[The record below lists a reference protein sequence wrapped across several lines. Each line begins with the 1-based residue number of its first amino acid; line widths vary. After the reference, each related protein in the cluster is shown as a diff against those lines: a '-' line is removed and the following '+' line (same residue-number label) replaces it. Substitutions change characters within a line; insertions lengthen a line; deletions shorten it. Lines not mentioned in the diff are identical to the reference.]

1 MAPPIT
7 DVATRQQTLTELE
20 VLRKEI
26 YSIKIKNYSIIGVS
40 VLILILGMVLGGLV
54 PVIILGIA
62 GLIYGIVMISK
73 AGVKETQ
80 YRYSYKNSL
89 LACALK
95 NIDESL
101 QIDDEQA
108 LSEEEFISSQL
119 FAKEPD
125 RYHSEDQVYG
135 FSGKTKF
142 SFSEVHAEYK
152 TVTQTKNGQRVDWH
166 DILKGVVFFADF
178 NKNFKGTTIV
188 RPKDLGTAFG
198 AWIATTLPIFGLGEV
213 VKLENPDFDNNFVTY
228 SNDQVEARYILTPAM
243 MERICELNK
252 RSSETISLSF
262 TGSLVYIAFPLSG
275 NYFEPPFSKSLLDET
290 LLQKDMELVQF
301 MYGIIKELDLNTRI
315 WGKN

>member
-1 MAPPIT
+1 MAPPIN
-7 DVATRQQTLTELE
+7 DAATRQQTLTEME

-26 YSIKIKNYSIIGVS
+26 YGIKIKNYSIIGLS
-40 VLILILGMVLGGLV
+40 VLILILSMVLGGLI

-62 GLIYGIVMISK
+62 GIIYGIVMISK
-73 AGVKETQ
+73 AGAKEAQ
-80 YRYSYKNSL
+80 YRYSYKHSL
-89 LACALK
+89 LAYALK

-101 QIDDEQA
+101 RIDDVQA
-108 LSEEEFISSQL
+108 LSEEEFTSSQL

-125 RYHSEDQVYG
+125 RYHSEDQVSG

-152 TVTQTKNGQRVDWH
+152 TVTQTKNGRREDWY

-178 NKNFKGTTIV
+178 NKNFNGTTIV
-188 RPKDLGTAFG
+188 RPKDFGTAFG
-198 AWIATTLPIFGLGEV
+198 AWIATALPIFGSGEV
-213 VKLENPDFDNNFVTY
+213 VKLENPNFDQNFVTY

-243 MERICELNK
+243 MERICELNE

-275 NYFEPPFSKSLLDET
+275 NYFEPPFSRTLLNDT
-290 LLQKDMELVQF
+290 LLQKDIELVQF
-301 MYGIIKELDLNTRI
+301 MYDIIKELDLNTRI